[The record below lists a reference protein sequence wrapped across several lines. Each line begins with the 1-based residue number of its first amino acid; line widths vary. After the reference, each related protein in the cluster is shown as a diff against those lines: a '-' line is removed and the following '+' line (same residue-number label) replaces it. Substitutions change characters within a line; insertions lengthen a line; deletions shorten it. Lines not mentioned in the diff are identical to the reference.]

1 MKAKFKRFFQNT
13 GLTKSQLIT
22 VVLCYFLCFALFL
35 GVVVI
40 WDPMSKSL
48 SEQTIAVDGT
58 TPTGPTNTDGSWTT
72 EGRYSIEWFNNPDTE
87 TYGDGSESNPYIID
101 SAEDLAGLSWLVYTR
116 GQSDNP
122 LVSGTDYSGSY
133 TFQGKYFKQT
143 ANIDLSAYYWQPI
156 GIYRTRDGTTRQNY
170 FSGSYDGGN
179 HTVSGVFTPAGSSSG
194 YNYQGLFGH
203 VNSSSSSYRV
213 TIKNIGIVDSDI
225 QGYSYVGGVVGY
237 ASGSTTI
244 TNCYNTGTVSGSSY
258 VGGVVGEASSGSGT
272 ITITNCYNTG
282 AVNGSGNTVGGVVG
296 NASGTITI
304 TYCYNT
310 DSVNGGSSYVGGVVG
325 DASGSTTITNCYN
338 TGNVTSTATSYS
350 YVGGVVG
357 RSAGTTITNCY
368 NTGTVSGSSYVGGV
382 VGSASSNAT
391 ITNCYNTGSVTG
403 SSSCVGGVAGNAD
416 GSSSNAMIITNCY
429 NKGYVS
435 GSIGVGGVVGQALS
449 YITISNC
456 YNTGSVTGSGNYVG
470 GIVGFASASSSS
482 RAITITNCYNTGF
495 VNGSSQVGG
504 IVGQALYNITIINCY
519 NTASVTG
526 SSQYIGGV
534 VGVASPSSSSSII
547 TITSCYNTGS
557 VSGSSPVGGVVSF
570 TNASSGTIIITNC
583 YYGANCPSS
592 VGGIN
597 RADVPGQA
605 EHDAN
610 LTTETPKTLS
620 WYTTE
625 SNWDPDSP
633 WDFENVWTLD
643 AGRNGGY
650 PSFIITYWISDPSY
664 YSIEWFTSSDKTTYG
679 DGSASNPYII
689 DSAEDLAGLS
699 WLVYTRGDAENTYL
713 TAGED
718 YVSTQDG
725 FNHVFNGKHFKLT
738 ADIDLS
744 AHYWQPIGIQND
756 RQNNQKLNLFSGNFN
771 GDGHTI
777 SGLYTPPADYL
788 TGYYAYYAQGLF
800 GVVSSYDANN
810 QTGLENLNIQNASIQ
825 GCGYVGALVGGVYTF
840 SGDIFISNISSS
852 AIVDGSG
859 QHVGGIV
866 GMVDSSFGSGKVE
879 LLNCESIGLV
889 RGTINV
895 GGIVGDAGYI
905 SGSLLISKCF
915 NSAQVICVDYFAGG
929 IIGKISSL
937 TGSVTISDS
946 YNTAEVEATDTYGND
961 SQVGG
966 IVGSVY
972 NNEGSDSANVSI
984 RNCYNTGA
992 ITGSK
997 SRVGGIIGEVL
1008 NANATITNCYNTGS
1022 VSGSQRVGGVV
1033 GSVDF
1038 ISIYYSYNTGSVT
1051 STATSNS
1058 DVGGIVGYFDSLNS
1072 TNCYYG
1078 GDCPSTVGGIN
1089 GADIAGQAVYDSN
1102 LTTETPKELSWYTT
1116 SSNWDSSY
1124 EWDFVFTWQLESNV
1138 NDGYPTLKDPID
1150 WWINEGNYSIEWFT
1164 SAGEEVGLTEEN
1176 PYIINSAEDLAG
1188 LSRLVYTCGQN
1199 GNQLVLNTHYLT
1211 NGSDKFVFADKHF
1224 LQTENIDMSA
1234 HVWQPIGI
1242 YYSRD
1247 GLTNINAFAGNYD
1260 GGNHTV
1266 SGLSTPEGNIA
1277 KCSYQG
1283 LFGYVSASTLDSQSS
1298 STIKNVGIINSD
1310 ISGSSD
1316 VGGVVGMANYNAI
1329 LTNCYN
1335 TSLVSGY
1342 GSIGGVAGTNYGEMT
1357 GCYNAG
1363 TVTCLSDI
1371 GDVGGVVGKG
1381 SALANCYNTGTVNA
1395 LGGNVGG
1402 LAGTASSIVSKSY
1415 NAGNI
1420 ILSVNSEFGDVKVGG
1435 ISTSSYSAINCFN
1448 KGSITVTI
1456 NGTSNAYCNIYGITS
1471 ISGYS
1476 VTDCYNIGNITV
1488 NGGTNVTI
1496 CGIAYVDDQSSLKV
1510 FNSFNLGSF
1519 STNSSANMHPIT
1531 NAYSNN
1537 CYYADNSITDNSGA
1551 TCLQDLANKAKQ
1563 QAWCED
1569 TLAWDFTFCWKI
1581 DSSENN
1587 GYPIFKTADD
1597 PTDWWLADG
1606 NYDTSWFNNSNPSLY
1621 GAGTKENPYKIKDA
1635 QDLAGLSYIIY
1646 HPEEFGLQSVN
1657 FMDVYNSYLVDVYFV
1672 QTGDID
1678 LSAHTWQPIGV
1689 AYDRFTN
1696 EELNRAFAGNY
1707 DGQGYTISGI
1717 KTPSGSLDNYSYQG
1731 LFGITTGYNDQ
1742 SGMPVNTELKNII
1755 ITNSSIGGTEMIG
1768 SIVALAY
1775 AVDLKNCHS
1784 SATINVTNS
1793 LEAVAGIIGGSA
1805 LGSVSNC
1812 TFSGSFKFGRI
1823 SNGEYISGIVGQAM
1837 MSTVENCDNFSS
1849 IVSDSSSNLV
1859 IAGIVGMAQYG
1870 TIIDCNNYGTLSGNS
1885 GVCGIAYYLVESTI
1899 TNCGMFGDVI
1909 LSSDGGMFVGFAGMT
1924 QNAQISNSV
1933 VDCVVRADGNG
1944 VMITAFVAMGTSD
1957 SGTFIDLCSSNI
1969 NVIGSGSVA
1978 LAGIDANN
1986 SSLDDV
1992 ATNSYVLI
2000 SGENIETTKNITT
2013 VTETMEGNFVYLD
2026 GFKNGLPVPVKTD
2039 GTNFFH
2045 MHAFGLTTGIVEK
2058 INDVFYPN
2066 LITEQVETET
2076 MYWEGDAPPIS
2087 AVQPIDLDVA
2097 LEAGKSYEISML
2109 INGQEVVVT
2118 KEASYQNQNDPAN
2131 SPISFGDGLN
2141 IDNFNGVNYYIMINV
2156 DCILDSNG
2164 QFVYTPGKTIFTGYG
2179 FTDEG
2184 NIYQSVPLALMS
2196 IREIPGQAGL
2206 ILKEPITFNSI
2217 DMSAGTISAG
2227 TMDYSLDIK
2236 EGQNYVVEFTV
2247 NGENFSVTKPCLNG
2261 NSSNNIGVDG
2271 ALTIGDSSGTN
2282 GNVFVHNGYT
2292 YLMMIASNAGFEG
2305 MGSIVYR
2312 ERSSFVAIMAI
2323 DEGAPQISCTLTSI
2337 KLAS

>member
-1 MKAKFKRFFQNT
+1 MSKIKQFFRQS
-13 GLTKSQLIT
+13 GLTKAQLLASA
-22 VVLCYFLCFALFL
+22 LCYFLCFALFL
-35 GVVVI
+35 GIVVI
-40 WDPMSKSL
+40 WNPL
-48 SEQTIAVDGT
+48 SIST
-58 TPTGPTNTDGSWTT
+58 TPTEDSQAADGPTNTSGYWTDT
-72 EGRYSIEWFNNPDTE
+72 GRYDISWYNNPDTV
-87 TYGDGSESNPYIID
+87 TYGDGSAEKPYKI
-101 SAEDLAGLSWLVYTR
+101 STAAQLAGLSYLVY
-116 GQSDNP
+116 
-122 LVSGTDYSGSY
+122 SGTGPVTNTNYFFSGV
-133 TFQGKYFKQT
+133 YFEQT

-156 GIYRTRDGTTRQNY
+156 GIRYTREGTGGRNH

-179 HTVSGVFTPAGSSSG
+179 HTVSGIFTPDGSGDVYS
-194 YNYQGLFGH
+194 YQGLFGY
-203 VNSSSSSYRV
+203 VDSSSSSYPV
-213 TIKNIGIVDSDI
+213 TIKNIGITNSYI
-225 QGYSYVGGVVGY
+225 QGYKYVGGVVGNASINAVITNCYNTGSVNGGSSYVGGVVGY
-237 ASGSTTI
+237 ANASSGNITITNCYNTGTVASTATSNSYTGGVVGYVTNATTITNCYNTGTVTSTATSNSYTGGVVGYVTNATTITNCYNTGSVSGSSNYVGGVVGYADASSGSITI

-258 VGGVVGEASSGSGT
+258 YVGGVVGYAYSGA
-272 ITITNCYNTG
+272 TITNCYNTG
-282 AVNGSGNTVGGVVG
+282 SVSGSSNYVGGVVG
-296 NASGTITI
+296 LAGSNTTITN
-304 TYCYNT
+304 CYNT
-310 DSVNGGSSYVGGVVG
+310 GTVTGAGVEVGGVVG
-325 DASGSTTITNCYN
+325 DAGLNTTITNCYN
-338 TGNVTSTATSYS
+338 TGNVTSTATSDS
-350 YVGGVVG
+350 RVGGVVG
-357 RSAGTTITNCY
+357 YAYDFSSGNTTITNCYNTGSVSGSRRVGGVVGYANAYSSSITITNCY
-368 NTGTVSGSSYVGGV
+368 NTGTVTSTATSSSYVGGV
-382 VGSASSNAT
+382 VGRADGSTAT
-391 ITNCYNTGSVTG
+391 ITNS
-403 SSSCVGGVAGNAD
+403 
-416 GSSSNAMIITNCY
+416 
-429 NKGYVS
+429 
-435 GSIGVGGVVGQALS
+435 
-449 YITISNC
+449 
-456 YNTGSVTGSGNYVG
+456 
-470 GIVGFASASSSS
+470 
-482 RAITITNCYNTGF
+482 
-495 VNGSSQVGG
+495 
-504 IVGQALYNITIINCY
+504 
-519 NTASVTG
+519 
-526 SSQYIGGV
+526 
-534 VGVASPSSSSSII
+534 
-547 TITSCYNTGS
+547 
-557 VSGSSPVGGVVSF
+557 
-570 TNASSGTIIITNC
+570 
-583 YYGANCPSS
+583 YYGANCPPT

-597 RADVPGQA
+597 GADVPGQA
-605 EHDAN
+605 EHDPN
-610 LTTETPKTLS
+610 LTTDTPKTLS
-620 WYTTE
+620 WYTAE
-625 SNWDPDSP
+625 SNWNSTHP
-633 WDFENVWTLD
+633 WDFEEIWTLD
-643 AGRNGGY
+643 QGRNDGY
-650 PSFIITYWISDPSY
+650 PSFIITYWINDPSY

-788 TGYYAYYAQGLF
+788 FSYYAYYAQGLF

-810 QTGLENLNIQNASIQ
+810 QTSIENLNIQNASIQ

-840 SGDIFISNISSS
+840 SGDILISNISSS

-905 SGSLLISKCF
+905 SGSLIISKCF

-929 IIGKISSL
+929 IIGKISYL

-946 YNTAEVEATDTYGND
+946 YNTAEVEAADTYAND
-961 SQVGG
+961 SQLGG

-972 NNEGSDSANVSI
+972 NNEGSSSANVSI

-1089 GADIAGQAVYDSN
+1089 GADMAGQAVYDSN
-1102 LTTETPKELSWYTT
+1102 LTTETPKELSWYTN
-1116 SSNWDSSY
+1116 SSNWDSNHL
-1124 EWDFVFTWQLESNV
+1124 WDFAFTWKLESDV
-1138 NDGYPTLKDPID
+1138 NDGYPILDPTD
-1150 WWINEGNYSIEWFT
+1150 WWINEGNYSIEWYNNSDT
-1164 SAGEEVGLTEEN
+1164 DTYGDGSASN
-1176 PYIINSAEDLAG
+1176 PYIIDSAEDLAG
-1188 LSRLVYTCGQN
+1188 LSWLVYTSGQT
-1199 GNQLVLNTHYLT
+1199 GNPLVSGTDYST

-1224 LQTENIDMSA
+1224 LQTKNIDMSA

-1242 YYSRD
+1242 YYTRD

-1266 SGLSTPEGNIA
+1266 SGLSTPEGNID

-1283 LFGYVSASTLDSQSS
+1283 LFGYVSASTLDSQSP

-1310 ISGSSD
+1310 ISGSSY
-1316 VGGVVGMANYNAI
+1316 VGGVVGGANYDVI

-1342 GSIGGVAGTNYGEMT
+1342 GSIGGVAGVCWGEMT
-1357 GCYNAG
+1357 GCYNEG
-1363 TVTCLSDI
+1363 TVTGLSDV
-1371 GDVGGVVGKG
+1371 GNVGGVVGQG
-1381 SALANCYNTGTVNA
+1381 QAPTNCYNTGTVNA

-1402 LAGTASSIVSKSY
+1402 LAGSTTGIVSKSY

-1435 ISTSSYSAINCFN
+1435 ISTSSYSSIDCFN

-1471 ISGYS
+1471 ISGEI
-1476 VTDCYNIGNITV
+1476 VTDCYNTGKITV

-1496 CGIAYVDDQSSLKV
+1496 CGIAYVNDQSSPKV

-1551 TCLQDLANKAKQ
+1551 TYLQDLANKAKQ

-1587 GYPIFKTADD
+1587 GYPIFKTLED

-1621 GAGTKENPYKIKDA
+1621 GDGTKENPYKIKDA
-1635 QDLAGLSYIIY
+1635 KDLAGLSYIIY
-1646 HPEEFGLQSVN
+1646 HPEEFGLQSVD
-1657 FMDVYNSYLVDVYFV
+1657 FMGMGMYNSYLVDVYFV

-1696 EELNRAFAGNY
+1696 EEVNRAFAGNY
-1707 DGQGYTISGI
+1707 DGQGYAISGI
-1717 KTPSGSLDNYSYQG
+1717 KTPSGSLDHYSYQG
-1731 LFGITTGYNDQ
+1731 LFGIATGYNDE

-1755 ITNSSIGGTEMIG
+1755 ITNSSIGGTETIG

-1793 LEAVAGIIGGSA
+1793 LESVAGIIGGSA
-1805 LGSVSNC
+1805 FGSVSNC
-1812 TFSGSFKFGRI
+1812 TFSGSFKFGPI
-1823 SNGEYISGIVGQAM
+1823 SSGEYISGIVGMAIT
-1837 MSTVENCDNFSS
+1837 STVENCDNFSS
-1849 IVSDSSSNLV
+1849 ISSDSSNLIV
-1859 IAGIVGMAQYG
+1859 AGIVGMAMGG
-1870 TIIDCNNYGTLSGNS
+1870 TVIDCNNFGTLSGPS
-1885 GVCGIAYYLVESTI
+1885 VAGIIAMIAEGSI
-1899 TNCGMFGDVI
+1899 TNCGVFGNVI
-1909 LSSDGGMFVGFAGMT
+1909 LPSDNNTFAGIVYT
-1924 QNAQISNSV
+1924 NQNAQISNCL
-1933 VDCVVRADGNG
+1933 VDCTVRVDGDNEK
-1944 VMITAFVAMGTSD
+1944 ICAFAQKGMSD

-2013 VTETMEGNFVYLD
+2013 VTETMEENFVYLD

-2076 MYWEGDAPPIS
+2076 IYWNPEIEEPSIFE
-2087 AVQPIDLDVA
+2087 VQPIDLDVT
-2097 LEAGKSYEISML
+2097 LEAGKTYEISL
-2109 INGQEVVVT
+2109 IIDGQETIVT
-2118 KEASYQNQNDPAN
+2118 QQATYQNQADPQN

-2141 IDNFNGVNYYIMINV
+2141 IDNLNGVNYSVMIMADCSV
-2156 DCILDSNG
+2156 DVDG
-2164 QFVYTPGKTIFTGYG
+2164 QFVYAPGKVFFTGFG
-2179 FTDEG
+2179 STNEG
-2184 NIYQSVPLALMS
+2184 NIYQSVSLVLKS
-2196 IREIPGQAGL
+2196 IREVPGQAGL
-2206 ILKEPITFNSI
+2206 ILKEPITFNSV
-2217 DMSAGTISAG
+2217 DMATGTLSVGVI
-2227 TMDYSLDIK
+2227 DYSLDIE
-2236 EGQNYVVEFTV
+2236 EGQNYVIEFTV
-2247 NGENFSVTKPCLNG
+2247 NGENYNVTKQCFAG
-2261 NSSNNIGVDG
+2261 DSANNIGVSG
-2271 ALTIGDSSGTN
+2271 ALTISNAGSE
-2282 GNVFVHNGYT
+2282 GNLFVHNGYT
-2292 YLMMIASNAGFEG
+2292 YLMLIVSNAEMNESFAP
-2305 MGSIVYR
+2305 VYCKGK
-2312 ERSSFVAIMAI
+2312 SFVYILSF
-2323 DEGAPQISCTLTSI
+2323 DEGAPQITCTLTGI
-2337 KLAS
+2337 KPAS